1 MTQAASADAMPMRD
15 RILAAATEMLA
26 DRGYDGTSLQKIA
39 DQVGLKKPSLL
50 HHFPSKDAL
59 RQAVLEDLFVGW
71 AEVLPQ
77 ILQRTA
83 DGQDRFSLTMDATM
97 KFFGED
103 RNRARLIVREIL
115 DNPGGLSERL
125 SASLA
130 PWLQGFTASLSKGK
144 RVGVVHPDLDPEAYV
159 AHTAALA
166 LTSFALADAARGL
179 LGDDKL
185 NQQRLHD
192 ECLRMTSAALFL

>member
-1 MTQAASADAMPMRD
+1 MTTATRADSMPMRE
-15 RILAAATEMLA
+15 RILAVATEMLA
-26 DRGYDGTSLQKIA
+26 QRGYEGTSLQKIA

-59 RQAVLEDLFVGW
+59 RQAVLEHLFIGW

-97 KFFGED
+97 KFFAQD

-115 DNPGGLSERL
+115 DNPDGLAQRL

-130 PWLQGFTASLSKGK
+130 PWLKGFTASLTKGK
-144 RVGVVHPDLDPEAYV
+144 RVGVVRPDLDPEAYV

-166 LTSFALADAARGL
+166 LSSFALADAARGL
-179 LGDDKL
+179 LGDVDL
-185 NQQRLHD
+185 DQQRLHD

>member
-71 AEVLPQ
+71 SEVLPQ

-97 KFFGED
+97 KFFGQD

-179 LGDDKL
+179 LGDDDL